1 MMETNRGHHGTQS
14 VAMPILSGGGEG
26 SEERHLGDSSC
37 ILKMTKC
44 SSCRLGWGE
53 LNHKLHIFHQN

>member
-1 MMETNRGHHGTQS
+1 M
-14 VAMPILSGGGEG
+14 AMPILSGGGEG

-44 SSCRLGWGE
+44 SSCRLGWGWGGEAGWSEE
-53 LNHKLHIFHQN
+53 LI